1 MAQVVDPLKSVR
13 SILVPV
19 DGSDASYNALA
30 TVCQIARQTKAQ
42 VAALHVI
49 EVPRAQAL
57 DADLPDEAERGE
69 VLLERAERL
78 AGDHK
83 VKLRGELL
91 QARHAGPAIVD
102 EAAAAEI
109 DAIAIGL
116 GAGGPFGR
124 FQMDEATQYV
134 LEHANC
140 DVWVFRY
147 AASDGHAE

>member
-1 MAQVVDPLKSVR
+1 MSRVDPLKSVH

-19 DGSDASYNALA
+19 DGSEASYSALA
-30 TVCQIARQTKAQ
+30 TVCEIARTTKAR
-42 VAALHVI
+42 VAALHII

-57 DADLPDEAERGE
+57 DADLPEEAEHGE
-69 VLLERAERL
+69 AVLERAERL
-78 AGDHK
+78 AEEHK

-102 EAAAAEI
+102 EAAAAEV
-109 DAIAIGL
+109 DAIAVGL
-116 GAGGPFGR
+116 GSGGPFGR

-134 LEHANC
+134 LEHAAC

-147 AASDGHAE
+147 AAEDGRSG

>member
-1 MAQVVDPLKSVR
+1 MPQIDPLKAVR

-19 DGSDASYNALA
+19 DGSEASYNALA
-30 TVCQIARQTKAQ
+30 TVCEIARHTKAQ

-69 VLLERAERL
+69 VYLERAERL

-102 EAAAAEI
+102 EAAAGEI

-116 GAGGPFGR
+116 GAGGPYGR
-124 FQMDEATQYV
+124 FQLNEATQYV
-134 LEHANC
+134 LEHAGC

-147 AASDGHAE
+147 ATEDGQAE